1 MLLLVEGD
9 NRTVAV
15 QALLGFGFARSTS
28 YIPHAFPRRTK
39 YKSFVSRMLR
49 CERERKKERDKERE
63 KERERERESSPGS
76 EIVAATTATNYAILV
91 YIRSESVSNRYRC
104 NVSKHIGSEL
114 STLQHF

>member
-49 CERERKKERDKERE
+49 CERERERKREIKRERKRERGRE
-63 KERERERESSPGS
+63 KAVQALKS
-76 EIVAATTATNYAILV
+76 L
-91 YIRSESVSNRYRC
+91 
-104 NVSKHIGSEL
+104 L
-114 STLQHF
+114 SRRLQTMPY